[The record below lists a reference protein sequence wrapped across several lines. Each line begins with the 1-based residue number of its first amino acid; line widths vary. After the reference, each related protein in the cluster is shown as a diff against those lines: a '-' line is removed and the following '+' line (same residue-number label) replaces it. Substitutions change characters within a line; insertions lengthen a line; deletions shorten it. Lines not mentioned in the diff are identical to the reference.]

1 MEVINM
7 GMEHQKGT
15 HPMTHCGAMS
25 AVVEVMKEMWE
36 LLTEEQKKKVM
47 AMRMD
52 ILTQW
57 MEAEISNEERMNEVK
72 RKAIADIR
80 KVQEM
85 MK

>member
-1 MEVINM
+1 MM
-7 GMEHQKGT
+7 HA
-15 HPMTHCGAMS
+15 GAMS
-25 AVVEVMKEMWE
+25 AIVELMTEMWE

-47 AMRMD
+47 EMRMD
-52 ILTQW
+52 IKTQW
-57 MEAEISNEERMNEVK
+57 METEISNEKRLNEVK

>member
-1 MEVINM
+1 MDKEHSMET
-7 GMEHQKGT
+7 HQMM
-15 HPMTHCGAMS
+15 HAGAMS
-25 AVVEVMKEMWE
+25 AIVELMTEMWE

-47 AMRMD
+47 VMRMD
-52 ILTQW
+52 IKTQW
-57 MEAEISNEERMNEVK
+57 METEISNEERLNEVK